1 MANLSILAKLGVDST
16 SLKAGLVKAKRS
28 VSDFAKSAGGRLLA
42 LAGVGGFG
50 MVIRSA
56 IAFGSTVSDL
66 ATRTGTTVEAFGALR
81 DVSRDAGVEQSV
93 LERGLRNVSLRAQ
106 EAADGN
112 KDYREAIER
121 LGLDMKTFL
130 QLDTAAKFEAVSR
143 AAQEAGNKSEAFA
156 DVAKILGEKA
166 GPQLTEVLKK
176 VADQGLGNMT
186 DALLKSGAIMDNQ
199 TAQSLDHLEDQL
211 QKVKDQV
218 IISAGAFL
226 VDMLPALKKVGAA
239 IAGFVKENKDVLI
252 TLGKVIGV
260 VASFKVGLIAAA
272 AAQKALGAAM
282 ILFSGAAKKATTAM
296 TLLNTAIR
304 ANPWGMLIAV
314 VTSAIAAFVLFG
326 DTVEGVTDRAVKA
339 QKDAMEK
346 FKAMVKSN
354 AKVQDELNRS
364 TDEYVKKLND
374 LVVAE
379 KAATAA
385 KKDGVSQAEATL
397 KVEQDRITA
406 AKKGLKAAERGLA
419 AQERARD
426 AILKSVKAG
435 KEQADTSARIS
446 AFETEIAKK
455 KNDIA
460 KFNFEIAKGEKAIV
474 DLAKAAKDASDARA
488 HSLAGAKAALSDA
501 RKEFEASVNPSA
513 KLLMDA
519 EKLEGLKSRQAEL
532 MKKVTDN
539 QALSVAETEELRNN
553 ELEILNLQRAI
564 ANETE
569 RQAQTLVNVVNA
581 ARQDEL
587 DMVQKLAAGHKEAAE
602 EEERKAN
609 AAMAAAAAKEKEVAA
624 LRKDLAAAEGD
635 LDKMRKF
642 FTVDQGRFGGIKVNT
657 AEMRRE
663 FKRLQKEGM
672 LPDGV
677 KTLRDFQKLITEQA
691 KAAKQRRDDVL
702 AAGRKAKADAEALR
716 QEEKQHVE
724 ALKKHKE
731 ELNNMEN
738 KVLALREKLNV
749 KEQKTLEQLTEARQ
763 SLEKVLAQAAKG
775 INVNVNHAGAV
786 AAIGVGMGGGARP
799 TTVNV
804 TTTSEA
810 DYNGDQ
816 ATESTMKR
824 VANAVEGKFVNI

>member
-1 MANLSILAKLGVDST
+1 M
-16 SLKAGLVKAKRS
+16 
-28 VSDFAKSAGGRLLA
+28 
-42 LAGVGGFG
+42 
-50 MVIRSA
+50 
-56 IAFGSTVSDL
+56 
-66 ATRTGTTVEAFGALR
+66 
-81 DVSRDAGVEQSV
+81 
-93 LERGLRNVSLRAQ
+93 
-106 EAADGN
+106 
-112 KDYREAIER
+112 
-121 LGLDMKTFL
+121 
-130 QLDTAAKFEAVSR
+130 
-143 AAQEAGNKSEAFA
+143 
-156 DVAKILGEKA
+156 
-166 GPQLTEVLKK
+166 
-176 VADQGLGNMT
+176 
-186 DALLKSGAIMDNQ
+186 
-199 TAQSLDHLEDQL
+199 
-211 QKVKDQV
+211 
-218 IISAGAFL
+218 
-226 VDMLPALKKVGAA
+226 
-239 IAGFVKENKDVLI
+239 
-252 TLGKVIGV
+252 
-260 VASFKVGLIAAA
+260 
-272 AAQKALGAAM
+272 
-282 ILFSGAAKKATTAM
+282 
-296 TLLNTAIR
+296 
-304 ANPWGMLIAV
+304 
-314 VTSAIAAFVLFG
+314 
-326 DTVEGVTDRAVKA
+326 
-339 QKDAMEK
+339 
-346 FKAMVKSN
+346 
-354 AKVQDELNRS
+354 
-364 TDEYVKKLND
+364 
-374 LVVAE
+374 
-379 KAATAA
+379 
-385 KKDGVSQAEATL
+385 
-397 KVEQDRITA
+397 
-406 AKKGLKAAERGLA
+406 
-419 AQERARD
+419 
-426 AILKSVKAG
+426 
-435 KEQADTSARIS
+435 
-446 AFETEIAKK
+446 
-455 KNDIA
+455 
-460 KFNFEIAKGEKAIV
+460 
-474 DLAKAAKDASDARA
+474 
-488 HSLAGAKAALSDA
+488 
-501 RKEFEASVNPSA
+501 
-513 KLLMDA
+513 
-519 EKLEGLKSRQAEL
+519 
-532 MKKVTDN
+532 
-539 QALSVAETEELRNN
+539 RNN

-569 RQAQTLVNVVNA
+569 RQAQTLVDVVNA